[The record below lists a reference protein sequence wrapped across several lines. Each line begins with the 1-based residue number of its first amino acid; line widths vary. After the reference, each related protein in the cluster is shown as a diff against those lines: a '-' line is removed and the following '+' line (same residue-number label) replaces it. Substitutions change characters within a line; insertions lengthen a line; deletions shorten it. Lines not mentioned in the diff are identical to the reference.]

1 MENASLTTAFFSC
14 KIIAK
19 MSDINI
25 PINRGGRNIVTWSKS
40 EMRGEIRFL
49 PDKFNSSTKFLDD
62 LFPIMVR
69 MSLRED
75 MCSRLRG
82 RVLVLCREFA
92 VPSLPWQIKYHF
104 ARQCILP

>member
-19 MSDINI
+19 MLDINI
-25 PINRGGRNIVTWSKS
+25 PIHGGGRNIVTQTKS
-40 EMRGEIRFL
+40 EMRGEIRFFH
-49 PDKFNSSTKFLDD
+49 DKFNSSTKFLDE
-62 LFPIMVR
+62 LFPIMVHVR

-75 MCSRLRG
+75 MCSRQRG

-104 ARQCILP
+104 ARHI